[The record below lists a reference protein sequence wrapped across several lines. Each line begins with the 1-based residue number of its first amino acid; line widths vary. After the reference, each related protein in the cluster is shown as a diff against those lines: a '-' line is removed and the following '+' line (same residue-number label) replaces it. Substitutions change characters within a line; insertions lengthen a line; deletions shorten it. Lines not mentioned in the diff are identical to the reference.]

1 MPPPPPRVSS
11 TSRNLFQ
18 NLLRSF
24 IKKLNAL
31 PGCVPSAV
39 RASGRLYSAKW
50 SHAFTLIEL
59 LVVIAIIVI
68 LASLGISSAKA
79 MVEKGKAAQCLGN
92 MKNIGIAALA
102 YAADNNMKLPMTSHK
117 GASNAWTNTLQ
128 PYSGQAIE
136 FKCPADPNKSRER
149 SYAINDMLTPNPCQA
164 MFLDFSYLSKI
175 DRPSETIYFAEAV
188 EGFTTDHFH
197 FSECYGDQVPPEFF
211 EELIDVKRHGNQ
223 ANYLF
228 ADCHAEQLT
237 WDAVKKRLE
246 NPADRIA
253 DPTRE

>member
-1 MPPPPPRVSS
+1 MKIAEKLKFKAAFSDFQRMPMVKMGSS
-11 TSRNLFQ
+11 GLAFKN
-18 NLLRSF
+18 
-24 IKKLNAL
+24 
-31 PGCVPSAV
+31 
-39 RASGRLYSAKW
+39 
-50 SHAFTLIEL
+50 AFTLIEL
-59 LVVIAIIVI
+59 LVVIAIIAI
-68 LASLGISSAKA
+68 LASLGLSSAKA

-136 FKCPADPNKSRER
+136 FKCPADPNISRER

-188 EGFTTDHFH
+188 EGFTLDHIH
-197 FSECYGDQVPPEFF
+197 FSEFFGYQVPSDLF
-211 EELIDVKRHGNQ
+211 EELVDVHRHGKQ

-237 WDAVKKRLE
+237 WDSVKKRLE
-246 NPADRIA
+246 NTADRIT

>member
-1 MPPPPPRVSS
+1 MKVITTSFQFSSILSPFDRERVSMV
-11 TSRNLFQ
+11 T
-18 NLLRSF
+18 
-24 IKKLNAL
+24 K
-31 PGCVPSAV
+31 GG
-39 RASGRLYSAKW
+39 SGLAFKN
-50 SHAFTLIEL
+50 AFTLIEL
-59 LVVIAIIVI
+59 LVVIAIIAI
-68 LASLGISSAKA
+68 LASLGLSSAKA

-136 FKCPADPNKSRER
+136 FKCPADPNISRER

-164 MFLDFSYLSKI
+164 LFLDFSYLSKI

-188 EGFTTDHFH
+188 EGFTLDHIH
-197 FSECYGDQVPPEFF
+197 FSEFFGDQVPSDAF
-211 EELIDVKRHGNQ
+211 EELVDVHRHGKQ

-237 WDAVKKRLE
+237 WDSVKKRLE
-246 NPADRIA
+246 NTADRIT